1 MRGLLVRC
9 SVRGR
14 QRELVLLIISIILT
28 LYTVI
33 QQQTNTVASRASSTD
48 TKGRSILMEQV
59 LERSVQVTENVEVK
73 YKVDQASDTWVG
85 PLPCCWHLLPQAYL
99 VSHPL
104 YKTFK
109 RQDLRLTF
117 SPVAPVLGEG

>member
-1 MRGLLVRC
+1 MTFFSFLQL
-9 SVRGR
+9 
-14 QRELVLLIISIILT
+14 
-28 LYTVI
+28 
-33 QQQTNTVASRASSTD
+33 D

-104 YKTFK
+104 YKTLVPFEV
-109 RQDLRLTF
+109 LTTI
-117 SPVAPVLGEG
+117 